1 MVISLANIR
10 KNAIFEKKD
19 LWRMK
24 KYYLVTTEHLEEGLW
39 FRDESDFIAGMNF
52 VAIQA
57 LASKVT
63 VLAFIL
69 MSNHVHFVL
78 YGRWEDVKAFID
90 GLKCRYSK
98 YLHNKYGTFEFLRRN
113 KVKIEEVSS
122 LNEGLEK
129 AVAYTQMNSVAANI
143 CLQPTQYQW
152 GTGPLF
158 FSASK
163 RSRTRLGALSKRAR
177 IRLFHC
183 CDVDLPSEW
192 LVGEGGYILPE
203 SYVDVLFVESLYR
216 TPKRMNWFLVNS
228 SKAKKRLD
236 SSEDNNPAFG
246 DQVVLAALQDLVRSL
261 FRKQRFADLSLSEKT
276 ESLRQIRFRFSAN
289 VHQISRV
296 TGLSYEEA
304 ARMLD
309 SV

>member
-1 MVISLANIR
+1 
-10 KNAIFEKKD
+10 
-19 LWRMK
+19 
-24 KYYLVTTEHLEEGLW
+24 
-39 FRDESDFIAGMNF
+39 
-52 VAIQA
+52 
-57 LASKVT
+57 
-63 VLAFIL
+63 

-78 YGRWEDVKAFID
+78 YGEWKDVKAFID
-90 GLKCRYSK
+90 GLKSRYSK

-113 KVKIEEVSS
+113 GVRIGEVSS

-129 AVAYTQMNSVAANI
+129 AVAYTQMNCVAANI

-163 RSRTRLGALSKRAR
+163 RSGTRLGDLSKRAR

-192 LVGEGGYILPE
+192 LVGKEGYILPE
-203 SYVDVLFVESLYR
+203 SYVDVQFVESLYR

-228 SKAKKRLD
+228 SKAKKRIE
-236 SSEDNNPAFG
+236 SSEDNTPAFG

-261 FRKQRFADLSLSEKT
+261 FRKQRFTDLSPSEKA

-289 VHQISRV
+289 VHQIARV
-296 TGLSYEEA
+296 AGLSYEEA
-304 ARMLD
+304 ASMLD